1 MKAEMLG
8 NMAEFKKEKDRLFQ
22 VLFLDNDDSQ
32 VEVQE
37 AEQVDFQS
45 VQRHLKQGGSVF
57 ITSKSAQKL
66 TLPKQKRVH
75 QNAKNSEWIMASY
88 LNHV

>member
-1 MKAEMLG
+1 MKTEMLG
-8 NMAEFKKEKDRLFQ
+8 NIAELKKEKEKLFQ

-37 AEQVDFQS
+37 AEQVDFLS

-66 TLPKQKRVH
+66 TVPKQKPVH
-75 QNAKNSEWIMASY
+75 QNAKNSEWVIASY
-88 LNHV
+88 FNHV